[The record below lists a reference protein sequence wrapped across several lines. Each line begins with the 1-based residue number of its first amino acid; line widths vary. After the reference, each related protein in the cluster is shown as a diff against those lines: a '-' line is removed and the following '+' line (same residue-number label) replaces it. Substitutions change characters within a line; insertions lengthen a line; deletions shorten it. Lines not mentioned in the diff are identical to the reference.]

1 MYKKLNFYAIAEL
14 LVRGKKLTFKLIDII
29 ALYIEINEQTLYPCA
44 LKNNGQSCQVLAKLT
59 RILFSLNSNNKL
71 KEQNRYS
78 F

>member
-29 ALYIEINEQTLYPCA
+29 ALYIEINEQTLYPYA
-44 LKNNGQSCQVLAKLT
+44 LKNNGQSCQVLAKMT
-59 RILFSLNSNNKL
+59 RVLFSLNSNNKL
-71 KEQNRYS
+71 KEENGYS